1 MYRQEQNNLGLANTL
16 QSRADLLSR
25 TGQLQ
30 QALDLYA
37 QAESLFRLEQNIRGL
52 ANSLL
57 SQALLHLSS
66 HNYEYALDFLFQ
78 ALPLYESEQEPWG
91 IALTCALLSQL
102 CLLFEDQAHQA
113 PAFEQRAR
121 EIAETLPPNQKKA
134 ILSILDD
141 ED

>member
-1 MYRQEQNNLGLANTL
+1 MYRQEQANLGLANTL
-16 QSRADLLSR
+16 KSRADLLSR
-25 TGQLQ
+25 TGKLQ

-37 QAESLFRLEQNIRGL
+37 QAETLYRQEQDNLGL

-91 IALTCALLSQL
+91 IALTCALLSKL
-102 CLLFEDQAHQA
+102 CPLCEKQAHQA

-121 EIAETLPPNQKKA
+121 EIAETLPPNQKEV
-134 ILSILDD
+134 ILSILDY

>member
-1 MYRQEQNNLGLANTL
+1 LYRQERYNLGLANTL
-16 QSRADLLSR
+16 QSRADLLSL
-25 TGQLQ
+25 TGQFPK
-30 QALDLYA
+30 ALDLYS
-37 QAESLFRLEQNIRGL
+37 QAESLFCQLQDNLGL
-52 ANSLL
+52 ANTLRSRAFL
-57 SQALLHLSS
+57 
-66 HNYEYALDFLFQ
+66 YLDSDDDAQVLTLLFQ

-113 PAFEQRAR
+113 PALEQRAR

-141 ED
+141 EN